1 MKLYQK
7 TVEELCLLTASKIPT
22 PGGGAISAMNGAFAA
37 ALTSMVANLTLGKKK
52 YACVQ
57 MEMNRIIQ
65 EAETIRIELLEAMD
79 LDTSAFNGVM
89 IAIGMPKETDEERT
103 SRQITLQSAL
113 KKAAE
118 IPLHVAV
125 ISERV
130 LVLAESAVRLGN
142 KSALSDGLC
151 AAMMARSAVLGA
163 LYNTKINLLSIEDTK
178 YSDEVMTQVRTI
190 EARVIEHEAT
200 ILALTPKLN

>member
-1 MKLYQK
+1 M
-7 TVEELCLLTASKIPT
+7 
-22 PGGGAISAMNGAFAA
+22 
-37 ALTSMVANLTLGKKK
+37 
-52 YACVQ
+52 
-57 MEMNRIIQ
+57 
-65 EAETIRIELLEAMD
+65 
-79 LDTSAFNGVM
+79 
-89 IAIGMPKETDEERT
+89 
-103 SRQITLQSAL
+103 
-113 KKAAE
+113 
-118 IPLHVAV
+118 HVAV